1 MCATDPVDREERR
14 DDEELIENLDRLQL
28 LNAKEGFDLFRL
40 KESVLFA
47 EYLRDRKGERERQS
61 ADAEQARR
69 HTEEMFSQR
78 MRFAEETFATRQRGS
93 EQSTAHRDLAIAQ
106 QWRDQGRD
114 SGESVFVPK
123 QSS

>member
-14 DDEELIENLDRLQL
+14 DDEDLIENLDRLQL

-40 KESVLFA
+40 KESVLFS
-47 EYLRDRKGERERQS
+47 EFLRDRKAERERQA

-69 HTEEMFSQR
+69 HVEELFSQR
-78 MRFAEETFATRQRGS
+78 MKFAEETFTTRQRGS